1 MSSPADPQRETPPAS
16 GVRPSPLPLLA
27 AWGLVLGVI
36 LVQCLAI
43 LRLNSGTL
51 VYALDDPYIHLAMA
65 ENLLR
70 GHYGVN
76 LGEYSSPSSSVIWPL
91 LLAPFMS
98 LPHAEYVP
106 LVINTATTLAVVV
119 VFWRIL
125 SLSMVRRTVPT
136 ALLASH
142 MILAV
147 LATNAIG
154 LVLLGMEHSL
164 QLLLAVAALHGM
176 ILIVETGRCPW
187 WLPVVVA
194 AGPLIRY
201 ENLSVS
207 VATCVFLFVA
217 GHRRMAVLV
226 GAAIAGALAA
236 FSAFL
241 LSLGLGALPT
251 SVVAKTSVVSGDR
264 LAHLVENF
272 KASLVQ
278 PRGVLLICA
287 LLSLVCFI
295 TLAERRREEKL
306 LAGAVSLAIA
316 AHVVVGKYG
325 WANRYEIYIW
335 AVALWALVYVYRD
348 ALLDPDRPPARGL
361 ALVAVEALGVGLLCA
376 PYVSSLVSS
385 PTAANNIYEQHYQMH
400 RFATMYWGKPVAV
413 YDLGYVAYR
422 NDAYVLD
429 LGGLA
434 STQVSDKRRQARQH
448 KEPDS
453 VWMDEL
459 TRARA
464 TDVVMIYDEPFDSV
478 PAAWIK
484 LGRLHL
490 SRRKVSPAHA
500 TVNFYATRPD
510 AVPEATAAV
519 ARFRDSLPGEV
530 AFVLALPR

>member
-1 MSSPADPQRETPPAS
+1 VAT
-16 GVRPSPLPLLA
+16 
-27 AWGLVLGVI
+27 WGLVLGVI
-36 LVQCLAI
+36 LLQCLAI
-43 LRLNSGTL
+43 LSLNSGML

-91 LLAPFMS
+91 LLAPFMV

-106 LVINTATTLAVVV
+106 LVINTASTLAVVV

-125 SLSMVRRTVPT
+125 SLSMGRRTVPT

-142 MILAV
+142 MV
-147 LATNAIG
+147 LAILGTNAIG
-154 LVLLGMEHSL
+154 LVLLGMEHSV
-164 QLLLAVAALHGM
+164 QLFLAVAALHGM

-207 VATCVFLFVA
+207 VATLLFLFVH
-217 GHRRMAVLV
+217 GHRRMAVLI
-226 GAAIAGALAA
+226 GGAIAAALAA
-236 FSAFL
+236 FSVFL

-251 SVVAKTSVVSGDR
+251 SVVAKTSVVTGDR
-264 LAHLVENF
+264 LAHLVGNL

-295 TLAERRREEKL
+295 ALADRRREERL

-316 AHVVVGKYG
+316 AHVVVGQYG
-325 WANRYEIYIW
+325 WANRYEIYVW
-335 AVALWALVYVYRD
+335 AVALWTLVYVYRD
-348 ALLDPDRPPARGL
+348 ALLDPDRPPARAL

-376 PYVSSLVSS
+376 PYLSNLVTS

-400 RFATMYWGKPVAV
+400 RFATTYWGKPVAV
-413 YDLGYVAYR
+413 NDLGYVAYR

-434 STQVSDKRRQARQH
+434 SRQVLDMIRQARQ
-448 KEPDS
+448 PRQPAS

-459 TRARA
+459 TRARV
-464 TDVVMIYDEPFDSV
+464 TDVVMIYDESFDSV
-478 PAAWIK
+478 PPAWIK

-490 SRRKVSPAHA
+490 SRRRVSPTHA

-510 AVPEATAAV
+510 AVPEATV
-519 ARFRDSLPGEV
+519 AIAQFRSSLPAEV
-530 AFVLALPR
+530 TFVTALPR